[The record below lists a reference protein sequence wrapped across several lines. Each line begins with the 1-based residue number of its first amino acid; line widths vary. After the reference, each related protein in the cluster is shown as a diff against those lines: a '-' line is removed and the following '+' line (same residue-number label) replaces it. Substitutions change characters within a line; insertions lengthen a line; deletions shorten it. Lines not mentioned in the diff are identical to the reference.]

1 MNAILSFPEVP
12 ETKGEAETYLYLRT
26 LGILQKSFWNF
37 SKREVPY
44 AIAVRDREPMPKTAK
59 EADDYLN
66 KLTDGKIKLGFGS
79 TTEQEVDHCL
89 ELLLQDTQEGE
100 RDLEAADRTFRLLAG
115 YSKIPTLEKMVLD
128 AAARIMGVESIT
140 KHPTPGDKK

>member
-1 MNAILSFPEVP
+1 MNSILSFPKVP

-26 LGILQKSFWNF
+26 LGILKKSFWNF

-59 EADDYLN
+59 EAENYLD
-66 KLTDGKIKLGFGS
+66 KLSEGKIKLGFGS
-79 TTEQEVDHCL
+79 TMKQEVDHCM
-89 ELLLQDTQEGE
+89 EILL
-100 RDLEAADRTFRLLAG
+100 RDLEEGARDLDAADRTFRLLAG

-128 AAARIMGVESIT
+128 ATARIMGVESIT
-140 KHPTPGDKK
+140 KHPTPDDK